1 MIFIAV
7 YTIMAILTASI
18 MTAMHDNKDLGAVV
32 MLIIIS
38 LFIWW
43 IILPLLVLTKVTLL
57 LAEKIEY
64 RFNK

>member
-7 YTIMAILTASI
+7 YTIMTILTASI
-18 MTAMHDNKDLGAVV
+18 MTAMIDNKDLGAVV

-43 IILPLLVLTKVTLL
+43 IILPLLVLTKITLV